1 MKLNSTLGAAEI
13 CKTTAARSTKRV
25 ATKVP
30 AALRIVILYY
40 YIIIYCYHNTK
51 INVCGLLSQNTFLA
65 QINTTERTL
74 GKNIK
79 M

>member
-30 AALRIVILYY
+30 EALRI
-40 YIIIYCYHNTK
+40 IIFNCTI
-51 INVCGLLSQNTFLA
+51 
-65 QINTTERTL
+65 
-74 GKNIK
+74 KNLF
-79 M
+79 